1 MGKNKELGQ
10 EGEQLAE
17 DYLKKNGWEI
27 LDKNYRYSH
36 SEIDLIGKKDGLL
49 VFFEVKTR
57 TNTTYGMPE
66 DFVDEKKAESV
77 IRAANH
83 FVEIMNWH
91 GNIRF
96 DIISIVKKVEMELEH
111 IEDAF
116 Y

>member
-1 MGKNKELGQ
+1 MSKNKELGQ
-10 EGEQLAE
+10 EGEQLAA

-27 LDKNYRYSH
+27 LKMNYRHSH
-36 SEIDLIGKKDGLL
+36 SEVDLIGQKDDLL

-57 TNTTYGMPE
+57 TNTAFGMPE

-77 IRAANH
+77 IRAANQYIQ
-83 FVEIMNWH
+83 ESDWK

-96 DIISIVKKVEMELEH
+96 DIISIVKKKGMELEH